1 MRQWKFDH
9 KRHAGKKKARK
20 ASSSRRDVTEYNW
33 FETPSNSTPE
43 VQLAAAVLQRAI
55 MDLMTNGISTRDKT
69 TATEWLTGS
78 FGNEFEVE
86 YEFSFTR
93 IVELISNLSAEEMRE
108 KILKFIK
115 DAETEKS
122 LADNFRFQ
130 RGKKHTKNREDE
142 RRLLARS

>member
-1 MRQWKFDH
+1 MRQWKFGQGRH
-9 KRHAGKKKARK
+9 VGRKRSRK
-20 ASSSRRDVTEYNW
+20 VSSTRRDVTEYTW
-33 FETPSNSTPE
+33 FEAPSNSSPE

-55 MDLMTNGISTRDKT
+55 MDLMTNGVSNRDKT
-69 TATEWLTGS
+69 TAIEWLTGS
-78 FGNEFEVE
+78 FGSEFEVE

-93 IVELISNLSAEEMRE
+93 IVELISNLSADEMRE
-108 KILKFIK
+108 RILKFIK

-142 RRLLARS
+142 RQLLARS